1 MSKPAGP
8 GDLAVDAADLAISAD
23 SVAFPAAEGTLVELC
38 LQGDGAAFGRL
49 VSLHEGMVFNL
60 ALRLLG
66 DREEARDLAQEVFLQ
81 VYRTLSGFRGRS
93 SLKTWIYRI
102 TVNLCRNRYRWWRRR
117 KRDQWCRIEDLSAAE
132 EARLSSARPDGESPL
147 ERVERR
153 DHARVVQAA
162 LLDVSFDHRTVLI
175 LREVE
180 GLSCEEIA
188 AALGIAEGTV
198 KSRLAR
204 GRSALRRSLERRA
217 GGGAP

>member
-1 MSKPAGP
+1 M
-8 GDLAVDAADLAISAD
+8 DAAGVSISAD
-23 SVAFPAAEGTLVELC
+23 SVVLPGAEGTLVELC
-38 LQGDGAAFGRL
+38 LRGDGAAFGRL
-49 VSLHEGMVFNL
+49 VSLHEGMVYNL

-66 DREEARDLAQEVFLQ
+66 DREDARDLAQDVFLQ

-117 KRDQWCRIEDLSAAE
+117 RRDQWCRLEDLSAAE
-132 EARLSSARPDGESPL
+132 EARVSSARPGGESPL
-147 ERVERR
+147 AQVERR
-153 DHARVVQAA
+153 DHARHVQAA

-204 GRSALRRSLERRA
+204 GRKALRRSLERCGAR
-217 GGGAP
+217 GGTN